1 MARIPVYQSQVGI
14 RAGGPATVNY
24 QTTSTDAQ
32 MFQQGAN
39 SIVDAGVK
47 LARQQQSVVDTQNL
61 TDFANAQATLS
72 QSLNEARQQSKTG
85 VDYIPIASAIAKQH
99 EDDFYSS
106 HPEMTPQQKSEYGL
120 RWAQLRGNVQ
130 NEAINWGQG
139 QAKSISV
146 ANLEDSAAAVGN
158 VILQNPTQARALADA
173 HLQAI
178 DQSDLDPAT
187 KAQLASRSRNAWAL
201 AAAQYGI
208 NNNPQHVIDQQSSFR
223 QVQALGA
230 GDGASL
236 PSGSTGTL
244 AVRNNNP
251 LNIRFGNNAWA
262 GKGAD
267 NGTGFENFD
276 TPDHGF
282 RAGLKLIK
290 NHISNGDN
298 TLSSLIKTWAP
309 ASDNNN
315 PLQYAQA
322 VSKETGIPVDAPLN
336 PNDQQQITSVARAMA
351 KQEGYTSSV
360 TDNQLNRAWQS
371 INDPSMLAPGVP
383 WGQLTPQQTQTVI
396 NQAQAKVDQRN
407 AQTRLLIQQQ
417 MQDDTAMVEQGIPVS
432 NPISRESWMAT
443 APADATPQQIELLG
457 RQYDRYQMQMGLQ
470 GVYSD
475 INTKSSAD
483 GLAAVQAIK
492 PIGGEADFSSRQQ
505 MYQQA
510 QQKYQQVISAREKDP
525 GGWLAQ
531 NSPDVKAAYQLYAQD
546 PSQGAALAQS
556 IIVEKNRLGIKSKDV
571 LPDVLTD
578 SILQQIDNS
587 KEQSVANIQ
596 AVGAQF
602 GQYSQQVMEQVQKK
616 AGPVLQV
623 VMATANPRA
632 ANALWQNRNVKTTDL
647 RESIDKPSADNSDT
661 SWTEQA
667 KAFAGTIMLQPGG
680 NAVWNNFNEQGKRL
694 TYINVQR
701 GMSPSDAAKQ
711 AYQDVIGEQYQT
723 SRTWRMP
730 NKYGIDLRDVSDG
743 TSTYLDSLTA
753 DKILPLIGDPRL
765 SDEVNRQQS
774 LTRIKYKG
782 QWVTNSDETGLTL
795 MLNGLLVNGSDG
807 QPITVSF
814 GDLAKLGSEN
824 RSTWNSAVKFV
835 QTPVTFTPG
844 QSRNYTA
851 ESQRDNLINV
861 FHGGQRTVR

>member
-14 RAGGPATVNY
+14 RSANPSSISVP
-24 QTTSTDAQ
+24 TTTTDQQ
-32 MFQQGAN
+32 MLLSGLN
-39 SIVDAGVK
+39 SIADAALK
-47 LARQQQSVVDTQNL
+47 IERQQQAVKGTQYA
-61 TDFANAQATLS
+61 TDFVNSQTALQAQ
-72 QSLNEARQQSKTG
+72 LNDAQKASKTG
-85 VDYIPIASAIAKQH
+85 IDYIPASQQIIKSSEEQFFSDHPDLSEKEKQ
-99 EDDFYSS
+99 DYR
-106 HPEMTPQQKSEYGL
+106 L
-120 RWAQLRGNVQ
+120 RWAQSRGQ
-130 NEAINWGQG
+130 LTNEAINWGQG
-139 QAKSISV
+139 QAKAISV

-158 VILQNPTQARALADA
+158 VILQNPAQARALADA

-208 NNNPQHVIDQQSSFR
+208 NNNPQHVIDQQSAFR
-223 QVQALGA
+223 QVQASGA

-236 PSGSTGTL
+236 PSGSAGNL

-315 PLQYAQA
+315 PAQYAQA

-360 TDNQLNRAWQS
+360 TDNQLNRAWHS

-457 RQYDRYQMQMGLQ
+457 RQYERYQMQMGLQ

-492 PIGGEADFSSRQQ
+492 PVGGEEDFSARQQ

-596 AVGAQF
+596 AIGAQF

-667 KAFAGTIMLQPGG
+667 KDFAGTIMLQPGG

-723 SRTWRMP
+723 SSTWRMP

-743 TSTYLDSLTA
+743 TSKYLDSLTA
-753 DKILPLIGDPRL
+753 DKIMPLIGDPRL

-774 LTRIKYKG
+774 LTRIKDKG

-824 RSTWNSAVKFV
+824 RSSWNSAIKFV

-861 FHGGQRTVR
+861 FQGGQRTGR